1 MVFHYVYACI
11 TFFFSYSSTDGN
23 LGWSLI
29 LAHVSNA
36 AISKGMQKAHQHT
49 DFFFFGYI
57 PSMRWLAHTVVLF
70 LIVEDPPYCFSHGC
84 TNLIPANTVQGF
96 PSLCIPW
103 QLFFVLLVT
112 AILTGVEWYFFVV
125 LICFYKIFW
134 LTEHLDFLIWLG
146 NYQYFH
152 FEILK
157 YS

>member
-1 MVFHYVYACI
+1 
-11 TFFFSYSSTDGN
+11 
-23 LGWSLI
+23 
-29 LAHVSNA
+29 
-36 AISKGMQKAHQHT
+36 
-49 DFFFFGYI
+49 
-57 PSMRWLAHTVVLF
+57 
-70 LIVEDPPYCFSHGC
+70 
-84 TNLIPANTVQGF
+84 VQGF